1 MVLPNKITA
10 QGWALARPASGQWQA
25 RYRGPDGLMRPADTT
40 FPTKT
45 DAEVWLIRK
54 YSALVLLGTFG
65 SLRWGELA
73 ALRRKD
79 IDLAAATVRVERQLT
94 ELPGGGYRYGP
105 PSQTPVSA
113 PYRFLT

>member
-1 MVLPNKITA
+1 MIRRSPCRIKGASVEKSPERPVLTTS
-10 QGWALARPASGQWQA
+10 QVFALA
-25 RYRGPDGLMRPADTT
+25 
-40 FPTKT
+40 
-45 DAEVWLIRK
+45 ELINQR

-94 ELPGGGYRYGP
+94 ELPGGTGVLLMEGLCSSGP
-105 PSQTPVSA
+105 LPT
-113 PYRFLT
+113 R